1 MSLMDLKAYVE
12 TLRESLNRHERGHG
26 APAMELAQ
34 IATELRATAQ
44 QTEMDLRGLH
54 ERCSGLDR
62 ELGHLRRRYEVDMAE
77 LNVVRRRS
85 RRHWLTALIAAVL
98 ATVALAAIVFAAVIR
113 ANDLALI
120 QSEVGRTETAF
131 CAYLSVQ
138 RDAPQGTP
146 YEQSLVRQAGVLA
159 SRLGC

>member
-1 MSLMDLKAYVE
+1 MSLLNLQAYVE
-12 TLRESLNRHERGHG
+12 TLREAFNRHERAHG

-44 QTEMDLRGLH
+44 QTETDLRGLH

-62 ELGHLRRRYEVDMAE
+62 ELDHLRRRYEVDMAE

-85 RRHWLTALIAAVL
+85 RRHWLTALIATVL
-98 ATVALAAIVFAAVIR
+98 ATVALAFIVLAAVVR

-120 QSEVGRTETAF
+120 KSEIARTETAF

-138 RDAPQGTP
+138 GHAPGTTP
-146 YEQSLVRQAGVLA
+146 YERSLVQQADVLA
-159 SRLGC
+159 RRLGC

>member
-1 MSLMDLKAYVE
+1 
-12 TLRESLNRHERGHG
+12 
-26 APAMELAQ
+26 MELAQ

-44 QTEMDLRGLH
+44 QTETNLRGLH

-62 ELGHLRRRYEVDMAE
+62 ELAHLRRRYEVDMAE

-98 ATVALAAIVFAAVIR
+98 ATVALAAIIFAAVIR
-113 ANDLALI
+113 GNDLALI
-120 QSEVGRTETAF
+120 KSEIGRTETAF
-131 CAYLSVQ
+131 CGYLSVQ
-138 RDAPQGTP
+138 RNAPQVTP
-146 YEQSLVRQAGVLA
+146 HDRALVRQADVLA